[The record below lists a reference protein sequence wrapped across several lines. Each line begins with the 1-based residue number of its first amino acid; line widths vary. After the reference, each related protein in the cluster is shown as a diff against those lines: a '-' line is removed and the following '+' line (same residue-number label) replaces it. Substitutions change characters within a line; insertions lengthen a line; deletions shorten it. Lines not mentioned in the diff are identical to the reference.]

1 MRTSQRREW
10 RLAASALA
18 LLELAGGRAGNAA
31 ETPALAWRSVSAPV
45 RGGEISALAFDA
57 ASATLAIG
65 DVRGVL
71 VGPPEG
77 AFERR
82 LRRGPVRDLAFL
94 GGANAGSLLA
104 ATARG
109 LFLLEP
115 GGAVAEVSPGPGPA
129 ARAAN
134 RLAVAA
140 GWVAAATDDGVF
152 FSRDARRWQRPATGF
167 PAGAA
172 TALALRER
180 EGALECWAVVAGEP
194 WSAQLVA
201 AGEDLTAREI
211 RRQTVSFGAANG
223 GPVDLVLAPEGA
235 DVVMV
240 YPTALALRE
249 RDGALECWAVVAGE
263 PWSAQLVAAGEELT
277 AREIRR
283 QTVSFGAAN
292 GGPVDLVLAP
302 AGADVVMVYPT
313 ALALRDARSDTWR
326 SVRLELPPGA
336 EALRFRAGAGHL
348 FLATLRGLLVAETL
362 EGPWRRAEPPAGS
375 AAVRAL
381 AGDTGVLFA
390 AADTGLLAGSEPAP
404 RAAAVDTGERRL
416 ELPEEPSIEQVHRA
430 ALAYSRLGLG
440 RMDALRRGVSTRG
453 WLPVVALRG
462 GYAHDENRGAKRD
475 QTVSSGAIWHLED
488 RDRDHGQGYDVS
500 LSIAWDLGDIAYHPE
515 AIDVSH
521 EAREVIELRDD
532 VLDEITQLYFERRR
546 VLAQLQALPDR
557 GDAEAFR
564 LRLRAD
570 ELAAGID
577 AWTGGWFGHQTHSF
591 AAQTVSS
598 PRAGGN

>member
-1 MRTSQRREW
+1 MRTRQRWEW

-18 LLELAGGRAGNAA
+18 ALALAGQRMVHAA
-31 ETPALAWRSVSAPV
+31 ETPALAWRSVTAPV

-94 GGANAGSLLA
+94 GGASGGSLLA

-129 ARAAN
+129 ARAAT

-140 GWVAAATDDGVF
+140 GWVAVATDDGVF

-172 TALALRER
+172 TA
-180 EGALECWAVVAGEP
+180 V
-194 WSAQLVA
+194 
-201 AGEDLTAREI
+201 
-211 RRQTVSFGAANG
+211 
-223 GPVDLVLAPEGA
+223 
-235 DVVMV
+235 
-240 YPTALALRE
+240 ALRE

-313 ALALRDARSDTWR
+313 ALALRDSRSDTWR

-336 EALRFRAGAGHL
+336 EALRLRAGAGHL
-348 FLATLRGLLVAETL
+348 FLATLRGLLVAEAL

-381 AGDTGVLFA
+381 AGDAGVLFA
-390 AADTGLLAGSEPAP
+390 AADTGLLAGAEPAP
-404 RAAAVDTGERRL
+404 RPAGVDTGERRP
-416 ELPEEPSIEQVHRA
+416 ELPGEPSIEQVHRA
-430 ALAYSRLGLG
+430 ALVYSRLGPG
-440 RMDALRRGVSTRG
+440 RMEALRRGVSKRG
-453 WLPVVALRG
+453 WLPVVALHG
-462 GYAHDENRGAKRD
+462 GYAHDESRGAQRD

-488 RDRDHGQGYDVS
+488 RDRDHDQGYDVG
-500 LSIAWDLGDIAYHPE
+500 LSVAWDLGDIAYHPE
-515 AIDVSH
+515 AIDVSR

-546 VLAQLQALPDR
+546 VLAQLQALPDT
-557 GDAEAFR
+557 GDTEALR

-577 AWTGGWFGHQTHSF
+577 AWTGGWFGRQTRSF
-591 AAQTVSS
+591 VAQTVSS